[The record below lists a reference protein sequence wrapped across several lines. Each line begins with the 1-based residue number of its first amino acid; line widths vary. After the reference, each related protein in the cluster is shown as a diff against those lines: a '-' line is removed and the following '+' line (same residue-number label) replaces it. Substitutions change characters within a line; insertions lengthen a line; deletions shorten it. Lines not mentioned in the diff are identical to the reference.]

1 MWWGDSVVVCVG
13 RWLVGCVCGYV
24 VGRLSFGAVGWLVVV
39 LVVLY
44 RGKLSQGLNFFNF
57 SKGGGGG
64 SENYHTIIAKSCHFY
79 CEIKM
84 EIGITSCYS
93 V

>member
-1 MWWGDSVVVCVG
+1 MCGGVCGGAIRWVCVVVVGWCVG
-13 RWLVGCVCGYV
+13 RVL
-24 VGRLSFGAVGWLVVV
+24 FGAGGWLDVISAFFRFAFFLF
-39 LVVLY
+39 LVV
-44 RGKLSQGLNFFNF
+44 FFNF
-57 SKGGGGG
+57 LQRGRGG
-64 SENYHTIIAKSCHFY
+64 SENCAAIIAKSCHFY